1 MPFHCLNTNIY
12 PYLETSGGQS
22 SNLYLNVVHFS
33 TLVLIRHLWQLKT
46 AVFLHWHLIRTV
58 LLLNGFTWIGFQV
71 NPFLFAVQL
80 DIRRI
85 KVTVEYDVDA
95 AARFDQY
102 LF

>member
-1 MPFHCLNTNIY
+1 
-12 PYLETSGGQS
+12 
-22 SNLYLNVVHFS
+22 
-33 TLVLIRHLWQLKT
+33 VLIRTLWHLKT
-46 AVFLHWHLIRTV
+46 VIFLQWYLIHAVV
-58 LLLNGFTWIGFQV
+58 LLNGFTWIGFQV

-80 DIRRI
+80 DFRRI